1 MFLFLFVCVLLMK
14 GRCHGHE
21 GGLATIGQCSDGGEI
36 ARGLIKA
43 RNLLLRMRSDHEIG
57 NLMSGKCDRL
67 TGAKVVI
74 IWINCQ

>member
-1 MFLFLFVCVLLMK
+1 MLDVFISVCVLLMK
-14 GRCHGHE
+14 DRCHE